1 MVSQQVVMTLITG
14 FAIIPSYALALFPS
28 LRSIQGTARLIV
40 ALQMSVLFLY
50 EHTKN
55 VKLER
60 EVARLEREVAR
71 LEREVARLGSRVE
84 DLKNDSNKSYDRKK
98 NELPIQNVALIPPLP
113 RQNCVTQT
121 EDNEQDV

>member
-71 LEREVARLGSRVE
+71 LGSRVE